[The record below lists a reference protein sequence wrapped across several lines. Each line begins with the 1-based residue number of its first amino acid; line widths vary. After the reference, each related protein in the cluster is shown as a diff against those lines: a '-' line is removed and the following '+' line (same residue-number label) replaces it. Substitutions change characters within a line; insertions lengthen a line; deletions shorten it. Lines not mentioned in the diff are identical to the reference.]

1 MTKLFKVQDIIVLN
15 FYDDETITAIDKS
28 NKFAKFKERI
38 KAYKDNLRKPIDHG
52 DKFVFIFD
60 EELSFDLP
68 NPVVFD
74 KSYGNNGNPRN
85 HVFLSLKDMLAGT
98 VTDGDGQVVLNPK
111 KP

>member
-28 NKFAKFKERI
+28 NKFANFKERI

-68 NPVVFD
+68 KPVVFD
-74 KSYGNNGNPRN
+74 KSYGNNGNPQN
-85 HVFLSLKDMLAGT
+85 HVFLSLKDLQMKRKAT
-98 VTDGDGQVVLNPK
+98 RSVLNITLS
-111 KP
+111 